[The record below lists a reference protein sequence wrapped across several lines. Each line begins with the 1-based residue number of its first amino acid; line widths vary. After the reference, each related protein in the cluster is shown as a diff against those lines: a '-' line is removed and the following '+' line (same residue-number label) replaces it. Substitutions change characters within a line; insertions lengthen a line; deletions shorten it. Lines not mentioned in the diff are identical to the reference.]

1 MARGEAGEAKE
12 VQCQVLSS
20 EKLKASGA
28 LLPMW
33 HWPERNPNSVDFP
46 ALIMEAAK

>member
-1 MARGEAGEAKE
+1 MAQGKAGEAKE

-20 EKLKASGA
+20 EKLKASGG